1 MIVAALVWGSP
12 EWLAGA
18 LALAGTAALV
28 LLVNY
33 WRAPTSGSLRWAA
46 GSLKAVALGAL
57 ALCLLEPL
65 LTGTKPRQGA
75 NAFVILA
82 DNSQSMRIGDGEPAQ
97 PRGAWLRGQLVEE
110 TAWRTRLGQDFDVR
124 NYVFDSHLRAV
135 ADFQSLDFDG
145 SGSALTTSL
154 ATVAKRFQ
162 GLPLAGV
169 LVFTD
174 GNGTDTQELA
184 GDGLPPIFPVLPPAQ
199 SIPRDV
205 NVHSVS
211 VSQTNFE
218 SAPVVVRADITAA
231 GLPGQD
237 VVAMVVDEQG
247 REIERQ
253 RASLPGDGTAASFRF
268 QLRPEKS
275 GVSFYRVRSAI
286 AGEANDPLKPGSDR
300 PTTEQTLA
308 NNERLFVVDRGSG
321 PYRVLYV
328 SGRPNW
334 EFKFLRRAV
343 QDDEDVEL
351 VGLLRIARR
360 QPKFVFRSA
369 EERGRNQ
376 LFDGFDHPDEET
388 AERHDEPV
396 LVRVDTVDAEE
407 LRDGF
412 PKAADALY
420 RYHAVILDDIEA
432 EFFTQ
437 DQLTLLRSFVNQR
450 GGGLLMLGGPDS
462 FAAGKYDR
470 TPVGELLPVYL
481 DRSNIDL
488 PATDVAYQLAL
499 TREGW
504 LQPWV
509 RTRET
514 EEQERERLAAVPA
527 FKSISRVGSIKPGAT
542 TLAELQGEDGTYP
555 GLVAQ
560 RFGKGRSAALLIGD
574 YWRWNLQRERPEE
587 DDFDRAWR
595 QTVRWLVSDV
605 PGRVDVD
612 VKRKSDSAAP
622 AMELAIRV
630 RDPEFLP
637 LDNAQVK
644 VKITDPA
651 GKELELSGEPAD
663 REAGLYTTSFVSRQ
677 TGAYRATVTA
687 AAPDGSEI
695 ATREAG
701 WTAQPAAEEFA
712 RLAPNRELIETI
724 AARTGGEVVESHELA
739 SFVNG
744 LSRRKAPITEPWI
757 YPLWHHPL
765 YFLVALGCLAA
776 EWGLRRWNGLA

>member
-1 MIVAALVWGSP
+1 MIAASLVWGSP
-12 EWLAGA
+12 EWLGGA
-18 LALAGTAALV
+18 LALAGVAATA

-33 WRAPTSGSLRWAA
+33 WRAPTTNALRWAA

-75 NAFVILA
+75 NAFVVLA
-82 DNSQSMRIGDGEPAQ
+82 DNSQSMQIGDGEPAQ
-97 PRGAWLRGQLVEE
+97 PRGEWLRSQLVAE
-110 TAWRTRLGQDFDVR
+110 TGWKARLGQDFDVR
-124 NYVFDSHLRAV
+124 NYVFDTHLRAV
-135 ADFQSLDFDG
+135 ADFQSLDFAGNG
-145 SGSALTTSL
+145 SSLTTSL

-169 LVFTD
+169 LLFTD
-174 GNGTDTQELA
+174 GNGTDLSELP
-184 GDGLPPIFPVLPPAQ
+184 GEGLPPIFPVLPPSQ
-199 SIPRDV
+199 STSRDV
-205 NVHSVS
+205 NVQNVS

-218 SAPVVVRADITAA
+218 SAPVVVRADVASA
-231 GLPGQD
+231 GFPGQD
-237 VVAMVVDEQG
+237 VVAILVDENN

-253 RASLPGDGTAASFRF
+253 RAGLPEDGQPASFRF

-275 GVSFYRVRSAI
+275 GVSFYRVRAAI
-286 AGEANDPLKPGSDR
+286 ANEANDAVSRSAER
-300 PTTEQTLA
+300 PSKEQTLA
-308 NNERLFVVDRGSG
+308 NNERMFVVDRGGG

-334 EFKFLRRAV
+334 EFKFLHRAV
-343 QDDEDVEL
+343 QEDKDVDM
-351 VGLLRIARR
+351 VALLRIARR
-360 QPKFVFRSA
+360 QPKFVFQSA
-369 EERGRNQ
+369 EERRRNQ
-376 LFDGFDHPDEET
+376 LFDGFEHPDEET

-396 LVRVDTVDAEE
+396 LVRVDTVDGEE

-412 PKAADALY
+412 PKAADELY

-481 DRSNIDL
+481 DRANVDL

-514 EEQERERLAAVPA
+514 EEQERRRLAAVPA
-527 FKSISRVGSIKPGAT
+527 FKSISRVGTIKPGAT
-542 TLAELQGEDGTYP
+542 ILAELQGEDGTYP

-574 YWRWNLQRERPEE
+574 YWRWNLHRENPEE

-605 PGRVDVD
+605 PGRVEVD

-622 AMELAIRV
+622 AVELAIRV

-644 VKITDPA
+644 IQIIDPT
-651 GKELELSGEPAD
+651 GKPLDLSGEPAD
-663 REAGLYTTSFVSRQ
+663 REAGLYTTTYVSRQ
-677 TGAYRATVTA
+677 TGAYRAVVTA
-687 AAPDGSEI
+687 TAPDGSEI
-695 ATREAG
+695 ALREAG

-712 RLAPNRELIETI
+712 RLAPNHELLASI
-724 AARTGGEVVESHELA
+724 AAKTGGEVVKADELA
-739 SFVNG
+739 SFVSG

-757 YPLWHHPL
+757 YPLWQHPL
-765 YFLVALGCLAA
+765 YFLVALGCLAG
-776 EWGLRRWNGLA
+776 EWGLRRWHGLA

>member
-1 MIVAALVWGSP
+1 MIVSSLVWGSP
-12 EWLAGA
+12 EWLGGA
-18 LALAGTAALV
+18 LALAGVAAAV
-28 LLVNY
+28 LLLNY
-33 WRAPTSGSLRWAA
+33 WRAPTTNALRWAA

-75 NAFVILA
+75 NSFVVLA
-82 DNSQSMRIGDGEPAQ
+82 DNSQSMQIGDGEPAQ
-97 PRGAWLRGQLVEE
+97 PRGEWLRTQLVAE
-110 TAWRTRLGQDFDVR
+110 TGWKTRLGQDFDVR
-124 NYVFDSHLRAV
+124 NYVFDTHLRAV
-135 ADFQSLDFDG
+135 ADFQSLDFAGNG
-145 SGSALTTSL
+145 SSLTSSL
-154 ATVAKRFQ
+154 ATVAKRFK

-169 LVFTD
+169 LLFTD
-174 GNGTDTQELA
+174 GNGTDLQEPL
-184 GDGLPPIFPVLPPAQ
+184 GEGLPPIFPVLPPSQ
-199 SIPRDV
+199 TTPRDV
-205 NVHSVS
+205 NVQNVS

-218 SAPVVVRADITAA
+218 SAPVVVRADVASA
-231 GLPGQD
+231 GFPGQD
-237 VVAMVVDEQG
+237 VVAILVDEHD

-253 RASLPGDGTAASFRF
+253 RAGLPEDGQPASFRF
-268 QLRPEKS
+268 QLRPETS
-275 GVSFYRVRSAI
+275 GVSFYRVRAAI
-286 AGEANDPLKPGSDR
+286 AGEATDAMKRSAER
-300 PTTEQTLA
+300 PTKEQTLA
-308 NNERLFVVDRGSG
+308 NNERMFVVDRGGG

-334 EFKFLRRAV
+334 EFKFLHRAV
-343 QDDEDVEL
+343 QEDKDVEM
-351 VGLLRIARR
+351 VALLRIARR
-360 QPKFVFRSA
+360 QPKFVFQSA
-369 EERGRNQ
+369 QDRRRNQ
-376 LFDGFDHPDEET
+376 LFDGFEHPDEES

-396 LVRVDTVDAEE
+396 LVRVDTVDGEE

-412 PKAADALY
+412 PKEADELY

-481 DRSNIDL
+481 DRANVDL

-514 EEQERERLAAVPA
+514 EEQERRRLAAVPA
-527 FKSISRVGSIKPGAT
+527 FKSISRVGTIKPGAT
-542 TLAELQGEDGTYP
+542 ILAELQGEDGTYP

-574 YWRWNLQRERPEE
+574 YWRWNLHREKPEE

-605 PGRVDVD
+605 PGRVEVD

-622 AMELAIRV
+622 AIELAIRV

-644 VKITDPA
+644 IQITDPT
-651 GKELELSGEPAD
+651 GKQLELSGEPAD
-663 REAGLYTTSFVSRQ
+663 REAGLYTTTYVSRQ
-677 TGAYRATVTA
+677 TGAYRAVVTA
-687 AAPDGSEI
+687 TAPDGSEI
-695 ATREAG
+695 ASREAG

-712 RLAPNRELIETI
+712 QLAPNRALLASI
-724 AARTGGEVVESHELA
+724 AAKTGGEVVEADELA

-744 LSRRKAPITEPWI
+744 LSRRKTPITEPWI
-757 YPLWHHPL
+757 YPLWQHPL
-765 YFLVALGCLAA
+765 YFLVALGCLAG
-776 EWGLRRWNGLA
+776 EWGLRRWHGLA